1 MKAKIY
7 KYNIFDES
15 IYNMLIYMY
24 TYNAYII
31 YIILYIISYIISL
44 YNIFNESNC
53 IKGESR
59 KYARDVDHMG

>member
-1 MKAKIY
+1 
-7 KYNIFDES
+7 
-15 IYNMLIYMY
+15 MY

-44 YNIFNESNC
+44 YDIFNESNC